1 MQRSEQALN
10 PSGANSTL
18 QHQVGESWID
28 QAFTWL
34 VRIFAFGTVV
44 ALFDELVIF
53 CLAKGFR
60 SMGWDFMGQDWN
72 V

>member
-10 PSGANSTL
+10 PSGANHLNITTS
-18 QHQVGESWID
+18 GGRIFDD

-44 ALFDELVIF
+44 I
-53 CLAKGFR
+53 
-60 SMGWDFMGQDWN
+60 GWSFSRMLGQDSEVW
-72 V
+72 VFYGSGLECR